1 MTKDK
6 KSQSRSIARERFW
19 SEYDKLHYICPGC
32 HRGIGLTSGF
42 EVHHID
48 GNAHNNRMDNLVALC
63 SFCHNLHED
72 RKPSMSDIDTNTERE
87 FCDLEDLT
95 IDEDKLHGR
104 IDDLETEIKVK
115 IEQETR
121 R

>member
-1 MTKDK
+1 MTKWTTIRIRKRTKAQAESDK
-6 KSQSRSIARERFW
+6 DE
-19 SEYDKLHYICPGC
+19 SETWDEYLRRCNPETQPETETK
-32 HRGIGLTSGF
+32 
-42 EVHHID
+42 
-48 GNAHNNRMDNLVALC
+48 
-63 SFCHNLHED
+63 
-72 RKPSMSDIDTNTERE
+72 TNRE

-104 IDDLETEIKVK
+104 IDDLETEINMK

>member
-1 MTKDK
+1 MTNWATIRIRKATKEQAEADKD
-6 KSQSRSIARERFW
+6 E
-19 SEYDKLHYICPGC
+19 SETWDEYLRRCNPE
-32 HRGIGLTSGF
+32 TQ
-42 EVHHID
+42 
-48 GNAHNNRMDNLVALC
+48 
-63 SFCHNLHED
+63 
-72 RKPSMSDIDTNTERE
+72 TETETDRE

-95 IDEDKLHGR
+95 IDADTLYGR

>member
-1 MTKDK
+1 MTKWTTIRIRKRTKAQAEADK
-6 KSQSRSIARERFW
+6 NE
-19 SEYDKLHYICPGC
+19 SETWDEYLRRCNPE
-32 HRGIGLTSGF
+32 TQT
-42 EVHHID
+42 ET
-48 GNAHNNRMDNLVALC
+48 
-63 SFCHNLHED
+63 E
-72 RKPSMSDIDTNTERE
+72 TNRE

>member
-1 MTKDK
+1 MTKWTTIKLRKRTKAQAESNK
-6 KSQSRSIARERFW
+6 KEDETW
-19 SEYDKLHYICPGC
+19 DEYMRRCNPE
-32 HRGIGLTSGF
+32 TQT
-42 EVHHID
+42 ETETEHIMV
-48 GNAHNNRMDNLVALC
+48 NADNI
-63 SFCHNLHED
+63 ETET
-72 RKPSMSDIDTNTERE
+72 KTNRE

>member
-1 MTKDK
+1 MTNWATIRIRKATKEQAEADKD
-6 KSQSRSIARERFW
+6 EDETW
-19 SEYDKLHYICPGC
+19 DEYLRRCNPE
-32 HRGIGLTSGF
+32 T
-42 EVHHID
+42 ET
-48 GNAHNNRMDNLVALC
+48 
-63 SFCHNLHED
+63 E
-72 RKPSMSDIDTNTERE
+72 TNRE

-95 IDEDKLHGR
+95 IDEDRLHGR

>member
-1 MTKDK
+1 MTKWTTIRIRKRTKAQAESDK
-6 KSQSRSIARERFW
+6 DE
-19 SEYDKLHYICPGC
+19 SETWDEYLRRCNPE
-32 HRGIGLTSGF
+32 TQT
-42 EVHHID
+42 ET
-48 GNAHNNRMDNLVALC
+48 
-63 SFCHNLHED
+63 ETE
-72 RKPSMSDIDTNTERE
+72 TNRE

>member
-1 MTKDK
+1 MTNWATIRIRKETKEQAEADKD
-6 KSQSRSIARERFW
+6 E
-19 SEYDKLHYICPGC
+19 SETWDEYLRRCNPETELRLK
-32 HRGIGLTSGF
+32 T
-42 EVHHID
+42 
-48 GNAHNNRMDNLVALC
+48 
-63 SFCHNLHED
+63 
-72 RKPSMSDIDTNTERE
+72 KTERE

-95 IDEDKLHGR
+95 IDEDRLHGR

>member
-1 MTKDK
+1 MTNWATIRIRKATKEQAEADK
-6 KSQSRSIARERFW
+6 GEDETW
-19 SEYDKLHYICPGC
+19 DEYLRRCNPE
-32 HRGIGLTSGF
+32 T
-42 EVHHID
+42 ETQTETET
-48 GNAHNNRMDNLVALC
+48 NRQ
-63 SFCHNLHED
+63 
-72 RKPSMSDIDTNTERE
+72 

-104 IDDLETEIKVK
+104 IDDLENEIKVK

>member
-1 MTKDK
+1 MTKWTTIKIRKRTKAQAESDK
-6 KSQSRSIARERFW
+6 DE
-19 SEYDKLHYICPGC
+19 SETWDEYLRRCNPE
-32 HRGIGLTSGF
+32 TQT
-42 EVHHID
+42 E
-48 GNAHNNRMDNLVALC
+48 
-63 SFCHNLHED
+63 
-72 RKPSMSDIDTNTERE
+72 TNRE

-104 IDDLETEIKVK
+104 IDDLETEIKMK

>member
-1 MTKDK
+1 MTNWATIRIRKETKEQAEADKD
-6 KSQSRSIARERFW
+6 E
-19 SEYDKLHYICPGC
+19 SETWDEYLRRCNPETQTETK
-32 HRGIGLTSGF
+32 
-42 EVHHID
+42 
-48 GNAHNNRMDNLVALC
+48 
-63 SFCHNLHED
+63 
-72 RKPSMSDIDTNTERE
+72 TNRE

-95 IDEDKLHGR
+95 IDADTLYGR

>member
-1 MTKDK
+1 MT
-6 KSQSRSIARERFW
+6 E
-19 SEYDKLHYICPGC
+19 
-32 HRGIGLTSGF
+32 
-42 EVHHID
+42 
-48 GNAHNNRMDNLVALC
+48 
-63 SFCHNLHED
+63 
-72 RKPSMSDIDTNTERE
+72 TNRE

>member
-1 MTKDK
+1 MTKWTTIRIRKRTKAQAESDK
-6 KSQSRSIARERFW
+6 DE
-19 SEYDKLHYICPGC
+19 SETWDEYLRRCNPE
-32 HRGIGLTSGF
+32 TQ
-42 EVHHID
+42 
-48 GNAHNNRMDNLVALC
+48 
-63 SFCHNLHED
+63 
-72 RKPSMSDIDTNTERE
+72 TETETETDRE

>member
-1 MTKDK
+1 MTKWTTIRIRKRTKAQAEADK
-6 KSQSRSIARERFW
+6 DE
-19 SEYDKLHYICPGC
+19 SETWDEYLRRCNPE
-32 HRGIGLTSGF
+32 TQ
-42 EVHHID
+42 
-48 GNAHNNRMDNLVALC
+48 
-63 SFCHNLHED
+63 
-72 RKPSMSDIDTNTERE
+72 TETETETDRE

>member
-1 MTKDK
+1 MTNWATIRIRKATKEQAESDKD
-6 KSQSRSIARERFW
+6 E
-19 SEYDKLHYICPGC
+19 SETWDEYLRRCNPE
-32 HRGIGLTSGF
+32 T
-42 EVHHID
+42 ET
-48 GNAHNNRMDNLVALC
+48 
-63 SFCHNLHED
+63 ETETE
-72 RKPSMSDIDTNTERE
+72 TNRE

-95 IDEDKLHGR
+95 IDADTLYGR

>member
-1 MTKDK
+1 MTKWTTIRIRKRTKAQAESDK
-6 KSQSRSIARERFW
+6 DE
-19 SEYDKLHYICPGC
+19 SETWDEYLRRCNPE
-32 HRGIGLTSGF
+32 T
-42 EVHHID
+42 
-48 GNAHNNRMDNLVALC
+48 
-63 SFCHNLHED
+63 
-72 RKPSMSDIDTNTERE
+72 DTNRE

-104 IDDLETEIKVK
+104 IDDLETEIKMK

>member
-1 MTKDK
+1 MTNWATIRIRKETKEQAEADKD
-6 KSQSRSIARERFW
+6 E
-19 SEYDKLHYICPGC
+19 SETWDEYLRRCNPE
-32 HRGIGLTSGF
+32 T
-42 EVHHID
+42 ET
-48 GNAHNNRMDNLVALC
+48 
-63 SFCHNLHED
+63 ETE
-72 RKPSMSDIDTNTERE
+72 TNRE

-95 IDEDKLHGR
+95 IDADRLHGR

>member
-1 MTKDK
+1 MTKWTTIRIRKRTKAQAESDK
-6 KSQSRSIARERFW
+6 DE
-19 SEYDKLHYICPGC
+19 SETWDEYLRRC
-32 HRGIGLTSGF
+32 
-42 EVHHID
+42 
-48 GNAHNNRMDNLVALC
+48 
-63 SFCHNLHED
+63 
-72 RKPSMSDIDTNTERE
+72 NTETQTETDTEHIMVNADNIETETKTDRE

-104 IDDLETEIKVK
+104 IDDLETEIKMK

>member
-1 MTKDK
+1 MTKWTTIKLRKRTKAQAESNK
-6 KSQSRSIARERFW
+6 KEDETW
-19 SEYDKLHYICPGC
+19 DEYMRRCNPETKTD
-32 HRGIGLTSGF
+32 T
-42 EVHHID
+42 
-48 GNAHNNRMDNLVALC
+48 
-63 SFCHNLHED
+63 
-72 RKPSMSDIDTNTERE
+72 DIDRE

>member
-1 MTKDK
+1 MSKWTTIRIRKRTKAQAESDK
-6 KSQSRSIARERFW
+6 DE
-19 SEYDKLHYICPGC
+19 SETWDEYLRRCN
-32 HRGIGLTSGF
+32 T
-42 EVHHID
+42 E
-48 GNAHNNRMDNLVALC
+48 AQT
-63 SFCHNLHED
+63 ETE
-72 RKPSMSDIDTNTERE
+72 TNTEHIMVNADNIETETKTDRE

-104 IDDLETEIKVK
+104 IDDLETEIKMK

>member
-1 MTKDK
+1 MTGILDWTTIRIRKGTKAQMEENKNED
-6 KSQSRSIARERFW
+6 ETW
-19 SEYDKLHYICPGC
+19 DEYLRRCNPETQTETETK
-32 HRGIGLTSGF
+32 
-42 EVHHID
+42 
-48 GNAHNNRMDNLVALC
+48 
-63 SFCHNLHED
+63 
-72 RKPSMSDIDTNTERE
+72 TERE

>member
-1 MTKDK
+1 MTNWATIRIRKETKEQAEADKD
-6 KSQSRSIARERFW
+6 E
-19 SEYDKLHYICPGC
+19 SETWDEYLRRCNP
-32 HRGIGLTSGF
+32 
-42 EVHHID
+42 E
-48 GNAHNNRMDNLVALC
+48 
-63 SFCHNLHED
+63 
-72 RKPSMSDIDTNTERE
+72 TETETDRE

-95 IDEDKLHGR
+95 IDADTLYGR

>member
-1 MTKDK
+1 MTKWTTIRIRKRTKAQAESDK
-6 KSQSRSIARERFW
+6 DEDETW
-19 SEYDKLHYICPGC
+19 DEYLRRCNPE
-32 HRGIGLTSGF
+32 T
-42 EVHHID
+42 
-48 GNAHNNRMDNLVALC
+48 
-63 SFCHNLHED
+63 
-72 RKPSMSDIDTNTERE
+72 DTQTETETETETETQTNRE

-104 IDDLETEIKVK
+104 IDDLETEIKMK

>member
-1 MTKDK
+1 MTKWTTIKLRKRTKAQAESNK
-6 KSQSRSIARERFW
+6 KEDETW
-19 SEYDKLHYICPGC
+19 DEYMRRCNPE
-32 HRGIGLTSGF
+32 TQT
-42 EVHHID
+42 ETETEHIMV
-48 GNAHNNRMDNLVALC
+48 NADNI
-63 SFCHNLHED
+63 ETET
-72 RKPSMSDIDTNTERE
+72 KTNRE

-95 IDEDKLHGR
+95 IDEDRLHGR

>member
-1 MTKDK
+1 MTKWTTIRIRKRTKAQAESDK
-6 KSQSRSIARERFW
+6 DE
-19 SEYDKLHYICPGC
+19 SETWDEYLRRCNPETK
-32 HRGIGLTSGF
+32 TQT
-42 EVHHID
+42 ET
-48 GNAHNNRMDNLVALC
+48 
-63 SFCHNLHED
+63 E
-72 RKPSMSDIDTNTERE
+72 TNTERE

-95 IDEDKLHGR
+95 IDADTLYGR

>member
-1 MTKDK
+1 MTNWATIRIRKETKAQAEANKD
-6 KSQSRSIARERFW
+6 E
-19 SEYDKLHYICPGC
+19 SETWDEYLRRCNPETELRLKNK
-32 HRGIGLTSGF
+32 T
-42 EVHHID
+42 E
-48 GNAHNNRMDNLVALC
+48 
-63 SFCHNLHED
+63 
-72 RKPSMSDIDTNTERE
+72 TNRE

>member
-1 MTKDK
+1 MSKWTTIRIRKRTKAQAESDK
-6 KSQSRSIARERFW
+6 DE
-19 SEYDKLHYICPGC
+19 SETWDEYLRRCNPE
-32 HRGIGLTSGF
+32 TQ
-42 EVHHID
+42 
-48 GNAHNNRMDNLVALC
+48 
-63 SFCHNLHED
+63 
-72 RKPSMSDIDTNTERE
+72 TETETDRE

-104 IDDLETEIKVK
+104 IDDLETEIKMK

>member
-1 MTKDK
+1 MTNWATIRIRKETKEQAESDKD
-6 KSQSRSIARERFW
+6 E
-19 SEYDKLHYICPGC
+19 SETWDEYLRRCNPE
-32 HRGIGLTSGF
+32 T
-42 EVHHID
+42 E
-48 GNAHNNRMDNLVALC
+48 
-63 SFCHNLHED
+63 
-72 RKPSMSDIDTNTERE
+72 TNRE

-95 IDEDKLHGR
+95 IDADTLYGR